1 MRASKW
7 LRRRAQMNRTR
18 YATRLLVTE
27 VLPSLVSSMQLMND
41 TLAIQGRTLKG
52 LVQMEKEE
60 EQ

>member
-7 LRRRAQMNRTR
+7 LRQRAQMNRTR

-27 VLPSLVSSMQLMND
+27 VLPSLVDSMRLMND

-52 LVQMEKEE
+52 LVQKE
-60 EQ
+60 QNR

>member
-7 LRRRAQMNRTR
+7 LRQRAQMNRTR

-27 VLPSLVSSMQLMND
+27 VVPSLVDSMRLMND

-52 LVQMEKEE
+52 LVQKE
-60 EQ
+60 QNR